1 MTCAFIDDGYT
12 EEATLAEIPGV
23 TPTIRF
29 SFRPLTSGELGEF
42 IHAIDKMTEVEAR
55 RETAKRMAAKIV
67 DWDVRNSRGELVEIK
82 AENIQRLKQPA
93 FSGLWEIVQGR
104 KSGASAQ
111 AESDAKN

>member
-12 EEATLAEIPGV
+12 EEATLPEITGV
-23 TPTIRF
+23 TPPIRF

-55 RETAKRMAAKIV
+55 RETARRMAAKIV
-67 DWDVRNSRGELVEIK
+67 NWDIRNARGELVDIK
-82 AENIQRLKQPA
+82 PENIQRLKQPA
-93 FSGLWEIVQGR
+93 FAGMWEIVQGR

-111 AESDAKN
+111 AESDSKN